1 MLNSKHM
8 IDILRCNTI
17 PSVYALVDD
26 QIAKVKVYRQN
37 TVNIIS
43 ENLFNKISKGK
54 KVLKRKHQYF
64 VTETDFVMD
73 SNSMVELEIKFKNA
87 TIKDTFWIAYDIDDS
102 YDILISFSVQRKYS
116 LYVSYDDSL
125 CMKLKDTKEHITISL
140 PSDVYSG
147 KEFLDWSKLKS
158 ITYNNENHDEIH
170 ESIQLSDSKETKLRE
185 IDDIKD
191 IEIQNLKTLLSQL
204 QTDYNKLKETSNSN
218 IEKLKKKYNK
228 LYAQN
233 QKGNITIYNLSKQ
246 NNQLKEDLNN
256 LEECNYTLN
265 NNLNL
270 SNNEINVLL
279 KKNKQME
286 EQNEKKSQVI
296 SSLNDKIDEYDKSNY
311 KLYCQINVMQNELL
325 QEKVKNQNLKNI
337 NDELKSNIEEL
348 KSKMI
353 HDEFRQHDT
362 NLQLPLKSDELKLIN
377 VENARKI
384 NSISYMSNQ
393 IMYTDKARKE
403 KIFNKKMK
411 KNIGYEFFNLMKIY
425 YGSLKLIGNYKTTR
439 HYFEILL
446 KFKHFI
452 FHNSYLLIIIRFL

>member
-1 MLNSKHM
+1 MLDSKHM

-43 ENLFNKISKGK
+43 ENIFNKISKRK
-54 KVLKRKHQYF
+54 KVIKQKHQYF

-102 YDILISFSVQRKYS
+102 YDILISFS
-116 LYVSYDDSL
+116 
-125 CMKLKDTKEHITISL
+125 
-140 PSDVYSG
+140 
-147 KEFLDWSKLKS
+147 
-158 ITYNNENHDEIH
+158 IH

-204 QTDYNKLKETSNSN
+204 QADYNKLKETSNSN

-270 SNNEINVLL
+270 SNNEIN
-279 KKNKQME
+279 
-286 EQNEKKSQVI
+286 KSQVI

-311 KLYCQINVMQNELL
+311 KLFCQINVMLNELL
-325 QEKVKNQNLKNI
+325 QEKEKNQNLKNI

-384 NSISYMSNQ
+384 NSISDMSNQ

-446 KFKHFI
+446 KFKYFI
-452 FHNSYLLIIIRFL
+452 FHNSYLFILIRFL

>member
-1 MLNSKHM
+1 MLDSKHM

-54 KVLKRKHQYF
+54 KVIKQKHQYF
-64 VTETDFVMD
+64 VTETDFFMD

-140 PSDVYSG
+140 PSDVYSI
-147 KEFLDWSKLKS
+147 KEFLEWSKLKS

-204 QTDYNKLKETSNSN
+204 QADYNKLKETSNSN
-218 IEKLKKKYNK
+218 IEKLKKNYNK

-311 KLYCQINVMQNELL
+311 KLFCQIN
-325 QEKVKNQNLKNI
+325 
-337 NDELKSNIEEL
+337 EL

-353 HDEFRQHDT
+353 HDEFSKIRQHDT
-362 NLQLPLKSDELKLIN
+362 NLQLPLKSDESKLIN
-377 VENARKI
+377 MEN
-384 NSISYMSNQ
+384 
-393 IMYTDKARKE
+393 
-403 KIFNKKMK
+403 
-411 KNIGYEFFNLMKIY
+411 NIGYEFSNLMKIY

-452 FHNSYLLIIIRFL
+452 FRNSYLFILIRFS